1 MPLIQLHNVS
11 ALFDKHFHLKQINWQ
26 IGQGEHWVI
35 VGPNGAGKSAL
46 AALLV
51 GQGERYEGQ
60 VTWEFEASSLV
71 SFEQQKA
78 LVAAERCKD
87 SADLLD
93 IVPVPT
99 KVREILFS
107 PEQQGQ
113 LADHALCRRLVD
125 LFNFSMLLDRDFIAL
140 STGETRKLLLI
151 RALIYRPQLL
161 ILDEPFDGLDGLAS
175 QALATLLAELKDQIT
190 LVMVLNRLDEIP
202 AFISH
207 FLYMDEGIIKQK
219 ICRTEQ
225 ASLEQ
230 LYQLLCL
237 QTTELSLPPPD
248 EHHHGPLLNK
258 GEPLL
263 RMRNVAVRYVDTTV
277 FEKLDWQIDRGQH
290 WQLSGP
296 NGSGKTCLLNLIT
309 GDHPQ
314 CYCNDIFV
322 CGYQRGSGESIW
334 QIKQHMGIVSNSLHL
349 AYTVGVS
356 ALNTIVSG
364 FYDSIGLYQQ
374 PTDKQLAIGR
384 QWLELMAMQS
394 QADIPFSHLSF
405 GAQRLLLIARAM
417 VKHPALLLLDEP
429 CQGLDDINRQLV
441 LALIERICEFENTTV
456 IYVSHHGVDKIRGI
470 DRHLD
475 LSAYS

>member
-1 MPLIQLHNVS
+1 MSSLQLHNVS
-11 ALFDKHFHLKQINWQ
+11 ALFDKHFYLKEISWH
-26 IGQGEHWVI
+26 ISQGEHWVI

-46 AALLV
+46 AAMLV
-51 GQGERYEGQ
+51 GQGERQEGEII
-60 VTWEFEASSLV
+60 TNFATSSLV

-78 LVAAERCKD
+78 MLAAERCKD

-93 IVPVPT
+93 IVPIPS
-99 KVREILFS
+99 KAREILFS
-107 PEQQGQ
+107 PAQDAQVVDET
-113 LADHALCRRLVD
+113 LCQHL
-125 LFNFSMLLDRDFIAL
+125 LEIFNFSDLLDRDFIAL

-161 ILDEPFDGLDGLAS
+161 ILDEPFDGLDAAAS
-175 QALATLLAELKDQIT
+175 QALASLLVELKEHMT

-202 AFISH
+202 DFISH
-207 FLYMDEGIIKQK
+207 FLYMDEGVIKQK
-219 ICRTEQ
+219 ISRTQQDAVAEI
-225 ASLEQ
+225 
-230 LYQLLCL
+230 YQLLSL
-237 QTTELSLPPPD
+237 KTAELALPGTDEQHQAPP
-248 EHHHGPLLNK
+248 LKK

-263 RMRNVAVRYVDTTV
+263 RMRNVAVRYADHTV
-277 FEKLDWQIDRGQH
+277 FENLNWQIDGGQH
-290 WQLSGP
+290 WQVSGP
-296 NGSGKTCLLNLIT
+296 NGSGKTCLLNMIS

-314 CYCNDIFV
+314 CYCNDIYV

-349 AYTVGVS
+349 AYRVGVS

-374 PTDKQLAIGR
+374 PTDKQLTIGR
-384 QWLELMAMQS
+384 QWLKLLAMNS
-394 QADIPFSHLSF
+394 MADIPFTHLSF

-417 VKHPALLLLDEP
+417 VKHPPLLLLDEP

-441 LALIERICEFENTTV
+441 LALIERICGFENTTV
-456 IYVSHHGVDKIRGI
+456 IYVNHHGGDKIKGI

-475 LSAYS
+475 LTAY

>member
-1 MPLIQLHNVS
+1 MYSIQLQNVS
-11 ALFDKHFHLKQINWQ
+11 ALFDKHFWLKQLNWQ
-26 IGQGEHWVI
+26 IKQREHWVV

-51 GQGERYEGQ
+51 GEGERHEGQ
-60 VTWEFEASSLV
+60 ITTDFVTSSLV

-78 LVAAERCKD
+78 MLAAERCKD

-93 IVPVPT
+93 IVAVPT

-107 PEQQGQ
+107 PPQHGQ
-113 LADHALCRRLVD
+113 LADEALCQRLLE
-125 LFNFSMLLDRDFIAL
+125 LFKFAALLDRDFIAL

-161 ILDEPFDGLDGLAS
+161 ILDEPFDGLDAQAS
-175 QALATLLAELKDQIT
+175 QALATLLTEIKDQT
-190 LVMVLNRLDEIP
+190 SLVMVLNRLDEIP
-202 AFISH
+202 DFISH

-219 ICRTEQ
+219 IARTEQ
-225 ASLEQ
+225 DSLHE

-237 QTTELSLPPPD
+237 KTAELSLPATD
-248 EHHHGPLLNK
+248 EQHQAPSLK
-258 GEPLL
+258 MGEPLL
-263 RMRNVAVRYVDTTV
+263 RMRNVAVRYGDSTV
-277 FEKLDWQIDRGQH
+277 FEKLDWQIDVGQH
-290 WQLSGP
+290 WQVSGP

-356 ALNTIVSG
+356 ALHTIISG

-384 QWLELMAMQS
+384 QWLELLAMGK
-394 QADIPFSHLSF
+394 QADIPFTHLSF

-417 VKHPALLLLDEP
+417 VKHPPLLLLDEP

-441 LALIERICEFENTTV
+441 LALIERICLFKNTTV
-456 IYVSHHGVDKIRGI
+456 IYVNHHGGDQIKGI

-475 LSAYS
+475 LTA